1 MEGCGNCRF
10 AQPTVH
16 DDGDVALVCR
26 RYPPTVFALDGEPA
40 AGQPDVESSGWC
52 GEWAQS

>member
-1 MEGCGNCRF
+1 M
-10 AQPTVH
+10 H